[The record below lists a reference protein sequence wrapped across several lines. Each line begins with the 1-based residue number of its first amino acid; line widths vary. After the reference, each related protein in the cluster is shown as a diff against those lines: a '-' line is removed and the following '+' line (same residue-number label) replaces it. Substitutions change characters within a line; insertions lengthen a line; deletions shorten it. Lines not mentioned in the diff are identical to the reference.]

1 MGDLAGRHVVIT
13 GAASGIGLEVARR
26 AATRGAEVCLVS
38 RRREALE
45 EAASGIG
52 SAAWAHAADLADPEA
67 ISELAAAVETRWGGV
82 DGLVNN
88 AGVAAPGRVAA
99 VDVATWDWIFA
110 VNVRA
115 PFLLVQALLPLFG
128 EAAAVVNVSS
138 TLVVKPIPA
147 MAAYTASKAA
157 LDALT
162 RSLAL
167 ELAPRV
173 RVNSVMPA
181 VVDTPI
187 HETRGLSR
195 EQVEGMGRIHPMGRI
210 GQPEDVAEMVLFL
223 LSDAASW
230 VTGAV
235 IPVDGG
241 MCVT

>member
-1 MGDLAGRHVVIT
+1 MGELAGRRIVVT
-13 GAASGIGLEVARR
+13 GAASGIGFEVARR
-26 AATRGAEVCLVS
+26 AAERGAEVCLVS
-38 RRREALE
+38 RRREALD
-45 EAASGIG
+45 EAASRIG
-52 SAAWAHAADLADPEA
+52 PAAWVHVADLADPEA
-67 ISELAAAVETRWGGV
+67 IVALAVAVGDRWGGV
-82 DGLVNN
+82 DGVVNN
-88 AGVAAPGRVAA
+88 AGVATPGLVAA

-110 VNVRA
+110 VNARA

-128 EAAAVVNVSS
+128 ETAAVVNVSS
-138 TLVVKPIPA
+138 TLAVKPIPA

-167 ELAPRV
+167 ELAPTV

-187 HETRGLSR
+187 HETRGLTR

-210 GQPEDVAEMVLFL
+210 GRPEDVAEMVVFL

>member
-1 MGDLAGRHVVIT
+1 MGDLTGRRVVVT
-13 GAASGIGLEVARR
+13 GAASGIGLEVARG
-26 AATRGAEVCLVS
+26 AVARGAEVCLVS
-38 RRREALE
+38 RRRDALD
-45 EAASGIG
+45 EAASMIG
-52 SAAWAHAADLADPEA
+52 PAAWSHAADLVEPEEIA
-67 ISELAAAVETRWGGV
+67 QLTAVVRDRWGRV

-88 AGVAAPGRVAA
+88 AGVATPGRVAE
-99 VDVATWDWIFA
+99 VDPATWDGIFA
-110 VNVRA
+110 VNARA
-115 PFLLVQALLPLFG
+115 PFLLVQGFLPLFG
-128 EAAAVVNVSS
+128 ERAAVVNISS

-173 RVNSVMPA
+173 RVNSVLPA

-187 HETRGLSR
+187 HATRGLSR

-210 GQPEDVAEMVLFL
+210 GRPEDVAEMVLFL

>member
-1 MGDLAGRHVVIT
+1 MGDLSGRRIVVT
-13 GAASGIGLEVARR
+13 GAASGIGLEVVRR
-26 AATRGAEVCLVS
+26 AAGRGAEVCLVS

-52 SAAWAHAADLADPEA
+52 SAAWAYAADLADPEA
-67 ISELAAAVETRWGGV
+67 IAKLAAAVKARWGGV

-88 AGVAAPGRVAA
+88 AGVAAPGRVAE

-110 VNVRA
+110 VNARA

-128 EAAAVVNVSS
+128 EGAAVVNVSS

-167 ELAPRV
+167 ELAPEV

-187 HETRGLSR
+187 HSTRGLTR

-210 GQPEDVAEMVLFL
+210 GRPEDVAEMVLFL

-241 MCVT
+241 MLVT